1 MEMPAMLHEQA
12 RRVAD
17 LLRQVPDPQAAV
29 PGLQWTVA
37 DTAVHLV
44 SELHDYAQVASGE
57 MVLTTVDGGS
67 TAARRGAENN
77 ARQLAAWQGR
87 DLGEIADA
95 LAPAVDEFLT
105 AAAARRPDE
114 RLVIPNGVPVT
125 IATMAAALLGEQVIH
140 GFDIAR
146 AAGQPWP
153 IERPVAL
160 AVIDGV
166 VSMVPDYLDRDRSRG
181 LRVSYELRMRG
192 GPRYLIAIEDGSARV
207 SGPGPA
213 ADCVIM
219 ADPVAF
225 LLVAYGRIGQ
235 WGQILRG
242 RLLAAGRKPWLAM
255 SFAKL
260 ITGP

>member
-17 LLRQVPDPQAAV
+17 LLRRVPDPQAAV

-105 AAAARRPDE
+105 AAAARRPD
-114 RLVIPNGVPVT
+114 
-125 IATMAAALLGEQVIH
+125 
-140 GFDIAR
+140 
-146 AAGQPWP
+146 
-153 IERPVAL
+153 
-160 AVIDGV
+160 
-166 VSMVPDYLDRDRSRG
+166 
-181 LRVSYELRMRG
+181 
-192 GPRYLIAIEDGSARV
+192 
-207 SGPGPA
+207 
-213 ADCVIM
+213 
-219 ADPVAF
+219 
-225 LLVAYGRIGQ
+225 
-235 WGQILRG
+235 
-242 RLLAAGRKPWLAM
+242 
-255 SFAKL
+255 
-260 ITGP
+260 